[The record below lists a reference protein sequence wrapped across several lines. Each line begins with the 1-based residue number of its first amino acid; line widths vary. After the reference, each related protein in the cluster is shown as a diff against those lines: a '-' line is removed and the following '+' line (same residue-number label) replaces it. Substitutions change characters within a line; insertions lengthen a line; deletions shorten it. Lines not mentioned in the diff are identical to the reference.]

1 MMRVALLA
9 LFAVGAQA
17 SFDAAADHKMVKA
30 AVKHHD
36 VVKHDGM
43 LHASAAR
50 KMLKADPMPLPEQG
64 YHGKGVAHADMET
77 VTSDWSEEYGPKS
90 KGAIAQGYGV
100 PPVAPASPGAPH
112 KSGASRAAGVMTAL
126 AAVALSQA
134 F

>member
-64 YHGKGVAHADMET
+64 YHGKGVAHSDMET
-77 VTSDWSEEYGPKS
+77 MTSDWATEYGPKS
-90 KGAIAQGYGV
+90 KGAIAQGYSV
-100 PPVAPASPGAPH
+100 PAVKPSTGSPA